1 MAHVAGAKGQVV
13 VSKGIR
19 DRLGVQPGWMTVQR
33 LVDGHVEIYFVP
45 PDHRRSLKGAL
56 AAHIG
61 SAVGRGKAWDEAR
74 NRAWQAVAEEK
85 GGRDQ
90 DGDR

>member
-1 MAHVAGAKGQVV
+1 MAHVVGAKGQVV
-13 VSKGIR
+13 LAKDIR
-19 DRLGVQPGWMTVQR
+19 DRLGVEQGWMTVQR

-45 PDHRRSLKGAL
+45 PNHHRSLKGAL
-56 AAHIG
+56 ADHIG

-74 NRAWQAVAEEK
+74 SRAWQAIAEEESD
-85 GGRDQ
+85 RDQ